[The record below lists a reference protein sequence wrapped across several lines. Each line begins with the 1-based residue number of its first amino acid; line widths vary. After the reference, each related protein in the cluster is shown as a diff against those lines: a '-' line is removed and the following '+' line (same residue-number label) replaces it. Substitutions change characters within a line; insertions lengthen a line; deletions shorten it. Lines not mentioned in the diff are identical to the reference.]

1 MAIGYPPVAAA
12 PEIDRRPDFS
22 GRELPAAHVEG
33 QQGTDTVSADAAF
46 AKPVSDSPA
55 GFSNL
60 FGWRREDAVGDN
72 DTGQDEATIV
82 STPDDHPKPAAFD
95 DEDLEIPA
103 FLRRSANN

>member
-1 MAIGYPPVAAA
+1 MPTAA
-12 PEIDRRPDFS
+12 PEIEPDQRPDFR
-22 GRELPAAHVEG
+22 GRVLPAAHVES
-33 QQGTDTVSADAAF
+33 QQGSDTVTADAAF

-72 DTGQDEATIV
+72 DSDEDKPSIV
-82 STPDDHPKPAAFD
+82 STPDDHPKPADFD

-103 FLRRSANN
+103 FLRRSANT

>member
-1 MAIGYPPVAAA
+1 M
-12 PEIDRRPDFS
+12 
-22 GRELPAAHVEG
+22 
-33 QQGTDTVSADAAF
+33 SADAAF

-72 DTGQDEATIV
+72 DDEEDRESIV
-82 STPDDHPKPAAFD
+82 STPEDHPKPAPFD
-95 DEDLEIPA
+95 DADLEIPA